1 MLQSIGYGTNRAS
14 DPLDLLRFER
24 REPGPRD
31 VQIDILY
38 CGVCH
43 SDLHTARNEWENT
56 VYPVVPGHE
65 IIGRVTR
72 VGEEVTR
79 FKVGDMAG
87 VGCLVD
93 SCQRCSSCAEGLEQY
108 CENGWVGTYN
118 GEEMHTGGMTYG
130 GYSTNIVVTEK
141 FVLRIPDNLD
151 PAAAAPL
158 LCAGITTYS
167 PLQHWKAGPGKK
179 VGVVGLGGLGH
190 MGVKLARAMGA
201 QVTLFT
207 TSPKKR
213 QDALALGAH
222 DVVVSKD
229 PDEMAAQANSFDL
242 ILNTVAAPHDLD
254 AFLVLLKREGTMVL
268 VGAPA
273 EPHPSPQVFNLIMK
287 RRHLAGSLIGG
298 IAETQ
303 EMLDFCARHG
313 IVSEIEM
320 IPIQQI
326 NEAYERM
333 LKGDVKYRFVIDMG
347 SLRQAQEEAKQAA

>member
-1 MLQSIGYGTNRAS
+1 MEAVKPTAEGAIAIHAKEVRAFGTEAATA
-14 DPLDLLRFER
+14 PLVQLNIQR
-24 REPGPRD
+24 RKPTHHD

-43 SDLHTARNEWENT
+43 SDLHTARNEWGNT

-190 MGVKLARAMGA
+190 MAVKLARAFGA
-201 QVTLFT
+201 HVVLFT
-207 TSPKKR
+207 TSPRKVEDGLR
-213 QDALALGAH
+213 LGAH
-222 DVVVSKD
+222 EVVVSTD
-229 PDEMAAQANSFDL
+229 AAQMAARQGTLDF
-242 ILNTVAAPHDLD
+242 ILD
-254 AFLVLLKREGTMVL
+254 AVSAEHDINAYLSLLRLDGTLTL
-268 VGAPA
+268 VGAPEKPLPVGA
-273 EPHPSPQVFNLIMK
+273 FNLLLP
-287 RRHLAGSLIGG
+287 RRHFAGSAIGG
-298 IAETQ
+298 
-303 EMLDFCARHG
+303 
-313 IVSEIEM
+313 
-320 IPIQQI
+320 
-326 NEAYERM
+326 
-333 LKGDVKYRFVIDMG
+333 
-347 SLRQAQEEAKQAA
+347 